1 MHLLFNPNLC
11 YLLTAFSYYDTFY
24 VILNTKGGVSLKGL
38 KRNVFKAIS
47 ALLLSTVAVSGVNI
61 PFSSVVGANSTTA
74 YAQSDDGYWD
84 NFAKVRSL
92 NIYGININKLKQNK
106 VLVL

>member
-1 MHLLFNPNLC
+1 M
-11 YLLTAFSYYDTFY
+11 YYQLTTFSYHATFY
-24 VILNTKGGVSLKGL
+24 VILNTKGGVRLKVL
-38 KRNVFKAIS
+38 KRNIFKAIS
-47 ALLLSTVAVSGVNI
+47 ALLLSTVVVSGVNI
-61 PFSSVVGANSTTA
+61 PFSSVVGVNSTTA